1 MWRGMT
7 VSRDENSTGAP
18 GLWQRLELRAA
29 AGEAVRRDT
38 LWPALAE
45 RLAGGHLHPKLRPD
59 LVIKTIP
66 GDGAAC
72 ALSDPTG
79 GRYFRLGER
88 EAFIL
93 TLLDGR
99 RDLAA
104 ITHDTT
110 ARFGPLPAQAV
121 DRFVWEIE
129 QAGLLDEQ
137 ASLWQRLATPQHSGP
152 VVVWTLSGAEE
163 RLEALY
169 GRLGGLFHPV
179 TWGAAVFF
187 FVQAAVLV
195 IRRWSLVGADVA
207 FLADNLAAIPLLVI
221 ICYLAMIPVVLTHEL
236 THALTCIHHGGR
248 VSRLGLMIYHFLPA
262 AFADVSDLYV
272 LPAQA
277 RIAVYLAGPA
287 STLAWMGLAA
297 AVWAFWP
304 AGSYVHLIAGA
315 VALVAMINGLVGLNP
330 VAGYDGSEALG
341 ERLGVPGLHR
351 RALGYWWD
359 RLRGR
364 ASSVPAG
371 HKRLFVWYGAGF
383 VVYNLVMAAALAV
396 LILGLG

>member
-7 VSRDENSTGAP
+7 INKDEHPTGAP
-18 GLWQRLELRAA
+18 GLWQRLELRSAPREA
-29 AGEAVRRDT
+29 EAGGT

-45 RLAGGHLHPKLRPD
+45 RLAAARPNPKLRPD
-59 LVIKTIP
+59 LTVRTVP
-66 GDGAAC
+66 GNGAAC
-72 ALSDPTG
+72 VLSDPTG
-79 GRYFRLGER
+79 RRYFRLGER

-99 RDLAA
+99 RDLPA
-104 ITHDTT
+104 IARDTT
-110 ARFGPLPAQAV
+110 ARFGPLPAKAV
-121 DRFVWEIE
+121 EQFVWEME
-129 QAGLLDEQ
+129 QAGLLDER
-137 ASLWQRLATPQHSGP
+137 ADLWQRLATPQRSGP

-179 TWGAAVFF
+179 TWGVAVFF

-207 FLADNLAAIPLLVI
+207 FLADNLAAILLLLI
-221 ICYLAMIPVVLTHEL
+221 TCYLAMIPVVLTHEL
-236 THALTCIHHGGR
+236 AHALTCIHYDGR
-248 VSRLGLMIYHFLPA
+248 VSRLGLMIHHFLPA

-272 LPAQA
+272 LPARA

-287 STLAWMGLAA
+287 STLAWAGLAA
-297 AVWAFWP
+297 TVWAFWP
-304 AGSYVHLIAGA
+304 ADSYVHLIAGA

-330 VAGYDGSEALG
+330 VAGYDGSEALA
-341 ERLGVPGLHR
+341 ERLAVPGLHR

-364 ASSVPAG
+364 AGSVPAG
-371 HKRLFVWYGAGF
+371 HERLFVWYGVGF
-383 VVYNLVMAAALAV
+383 VVYNVAVIAILAV
-396 LILGLG
+396 LILG